1 MNMSLGI
8 YKLEQEIKELE
19 KEKIELLMDIPFV
32 KWNKFTSAM
41 EQICKY
47 YLALVHVQNELEI
60 LNDLYKPGQEEEKE
74 KRRIELQESLNTIK
88 TEVKPY
94 IEERNEITKD
104 ISQDKIK
111 AIQHIYTKI
120 YELEDRKENLEKLE
134 NLEFEI
140 E

>member
-1 MNMSLGI
+1 MNMSLEI
-8 YKLEQEIKELE
+8 NKLEQEIKELE
-19 KEKIELLMDIPFV
+19 KEKIEFLMDIPFT
-32 KWNKFTSAM
+32 KWNKFTSSM

-47 YLALVHVQNELEI
+47 YLALVHVQNELEL
-60 LNDLYKPGQEEEKE
+60 LNNFYKTGEEEEKE
-74 KRRIELQESLNTIK
+74 KRRIELQEALNTIK

-104 ISQDKIK
+104 ISEDKIK
-111 AIQHIYTKI
+111 AIQRIYIKI